1 MIWLASFALAARFGA
16 NKICQAVWMY
26 GAPPNVRAVIGMMEE
41 KVHQERW
48 QQYMAMMAWGT
59 FKALRPKA
67 DVPMYQT
74 GKAKAEDSRTGREIL
89 QQVKEKMR
97 QRLAAREV
105 KKQNE
110 TV

>member
-1 MIWLASFALAARFGA
+1 MPSFALAARFGA
-16 NKICQAVWMY
+16 NKICQALWMY
-26 GAPPNVRAVIGMMEE
+26 GAPPNVKAVIGLMEE

-59 FKALRPKA
+59 FKTLRPKA
-67 DVPMYQT
+67 NVPMYEST
-74 GKAKAEDSRTGREIL
+74 KHKVEDSRTGQEIL

-97 QRLAAREV
+97 KRLAAREV

-110 TV
+110 TI